1 MLQNLALH
9 KSDLKNMGCTLFSN
23 MLELELFMKLA
34 LSDHKENNQD
44 SKYYVLR
51 EPHFETRLDCLE
63 NGLFELK

>member
-1 MLQNLALH
+1 
-9 KSDLKNMGCTLFSN
+9 MGCTLFSN